1 MSHPFLAAVL
11 AVAAAVPTVPAA
23 ATPYTK
29 VLMIVE
35 ENRTYGEIVGSPDA
49 PYLTRLARAYGS
61 ATAMTAGYR
70 VRCPSLAGY
79 LLLTSGTT
87 AGICDDEGPRHHRLA
102 VPNVFAQLDAAHRPW
117 RNYAEDLPA
126 PCATRNSRDG
136 VFLVRHTAVP
146 YYTTLRHSCRTGQ
159 VALPALAADAAGRL
173 PAFSLVT
180 PNACHDMHG
189 ARPCPRGRVATGDR
203 WLSTWIPRLLS
214 GPDYRAGRLVVIVTW
229 DEGSDRSNH
238 IPTVLISPTT
248 RHTAATGPHD
258 HCSTLRT
265 VQDILRLPPLA
276 CARTATPFP
285 L

>member
-1 MSHPFLAAVL
+1 
-11 AVAAAVPTVPAA
+11 
-23 ATPYTK
+23 
-29 VLMIVE
+29 
-35 ENRTYGEIVGSPDA
+35 
-49 PYLTRLARAYGS
+49 
-61 ATAMTAGYR
+61 
-70 VRCPSLAGY
+70 
-79 LLLTSGTT
+79 
-87 AGICDDEGPRHHRLA
+87 
-102 VPNVFAQLDAAHRPW
+102 
-117 RNYAEDLPA
+117 
-126 PCATRNSRDG
+126 
-136 VFLVRHTAVP
+136 VP
-146 YYTTLRHSCRTGQ
+146 YYTTLRHSCHTGQ
-159 VALPALAADAAGRL
+159 VALPALAADAAAGHL

-189 ARPCPRGRVATGDR
+189 ARHCPRGRVATGDR

-248 RHTAATGPHD
+248 RHAATGPHD